1 MNIDE
6 KTAGDFFNKLADIFK
21 EQHIVPSKKRKKIML
36 VRQLL

>member
-21 EQHIVPSKKRKKIML
+21 EQHIVPVRRGKR
-36 VRQLL
+36 